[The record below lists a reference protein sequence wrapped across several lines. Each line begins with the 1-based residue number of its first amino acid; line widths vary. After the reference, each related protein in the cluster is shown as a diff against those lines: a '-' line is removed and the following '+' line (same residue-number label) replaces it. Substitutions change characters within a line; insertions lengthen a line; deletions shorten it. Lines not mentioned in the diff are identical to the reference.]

1 MRSAVIHTPPTSSRH
16 GAHTP
21 PTSSR
26 LSVIACVLAL
36 GLVACGDDEETKTT
50 PTAEG
55 RSWGGE
61 VVDESDGIAKPSTPG
76 KTPQVQ
82 QEGEQTAGPTE
93 DYRPVVPDA
102 PPVPTE
108 EKEVVTQTG
117 PSPWGATDAES
128 GKPLP
133 KRNKPNA
140 KAVEEIRA
148 GRKSVADGK
157 EADARKHFEQALVA
171 DARAYEA
178 AHDLGVLAD
187 RNGQTNVALGHYAKA
202 LTIQPDYEA
211 AAEGTAH
218 VYVRQG
224 QAAQAVTF
232 VQPLATQWERNLYL
246 VALYAS
252 VLVEAG
258 RLDEAEQQARKA
270 LKRDE
275 RFVPAMV
282 ALAKSS
288 IKRGRLELADA
299 ILEQAIAVDP
309 NNYEVHML
317 QARRHVQEGRTAQ
330 AVTSYKRSVELRGSN
345 PEARSE
351 LGLLYLAAG
360 NYADAVKELEAA
372 ANMLAGLVQ
381 PHLNLGDAYRA
392 SKRWQDAKKELDV
405 ALRMQSNLPEAHYNL
420 GLLYYEAGEGF
431 PGLTKLE
438 SLQRAQIELN
448 TYRDQT
454 GPRIA
459 KDDPSVTYLTDITRQ
474 IEREQR
480 RLEREAAQKKRAA
493 AAGAEGES
501 K

>member
-1 MRSAVIHTPPTSSRH
+1 MRTAGIN
-16 GAHTP
+16 
-21 PTSSR
+21 
-26 LSVIACVLAL
+26 CVLAL
-36 GLVACGDDEETKTT
+36 ALGLAACGDDDEKTT
-50 PTAEG
+50 PDAQG

-61 VVDESDGIAKPSTPG
+61 VVDEADGIAKPSTPG

-82 QEGEQTAGPTE
+82 KEGEQVGGTDE

-102 PPVPTE
+102 PPVQTE
-108 EKEVVTQTG
+108 EKEIVTGKG

-128 GKPLP
+128 GKALP
-133 KRNKPNA
+133 KRSKPNA

-148 GRKSVADGK
+148 GRKAVGSDDYPK
-157 EADARKHFEQALVA
+157 ARKHFEQALVA

-178 AHDLGVLAD
+178 AHNLGVVAD
-187 RNGQTNVALGHYAKA
+187 RSGQTNVALGHYAKA
-202 LTIQPDYEA
+202 LTIQPDYES

-218 VYVRQG
+218 IYLRQG

-252 VLVEAG
+252 VLAEAG

-275 RFVPAMV
+275 RFVPAMT
-282 ALAKSS
+282 ALAKAS

-299 ILEQAIAVDP
+299 ILEQALAVDP
-309 NNYEVHML
+309 NNYEVHMM

-330 AVTSYKRSVELRGSN
+330 AVTSYKRSVELRVSN
-345 PEARSE
+345 PESRSE

-372 ANMLAGLVQ
+372 AEMLSSLVQ

-392 SKRWQDAKKELDV
+392 SKRWQDAKKELDT
-405 ALRMQSNLPEAHYNL
+405 ALRLQSNLPEAHYNL

-438 SLQRAQIELN
+438 SLQRAQLELN
-448 TYRDQT
+448 TYRDQM

-459 KDDPSVTYLTDITRQ
+459 KDDPSVAYLTDITRQ

-480 RLEREAAQKKRAA
+480 RLEREANQKKRAA
-493 AAGAEGES
+493 AAPAEGE
-501 K
+501 KAK